1 MVLSKR
7 DGLVT
12 AFVVLGLN
20 FWTCLVNQFL
30 REHLVRN
37 YKNNQ
42 KIYRKNK
49 KTRFA
54 PPIPIKVLPGRPRE
68 LLGDLGC
75 FGAGGSWSIW
85 STPGRTPKSPKLAN
99 IAKNEVCKFHDF
111 SECILEASPDSFG
124 VQSDLQSMKI
134 GEKTPW
140 TKQIG
145 IF

>member
-1 MVLSKR
+1 MVLSER

-30 REHLVRN
+30 RENLVKK

-42 KIYRKNK
+42 KIYRATK
-49 KTRFA
+49 KTRLA

-85 STPGRTPKSPKLAN
+85 SPPRGTPKSPKFVN
-99 IAKNEVCKFHDF
+99 IAKNVVSKFDDF
-111 SECILEASPDSFG
+111 SGCLPEDLPDGFG
-124 VQSDLQSMKI
+124 TRK
-134 GEKTPW
+134 
-140 TKQIG
+140 
-145 IF
+145 